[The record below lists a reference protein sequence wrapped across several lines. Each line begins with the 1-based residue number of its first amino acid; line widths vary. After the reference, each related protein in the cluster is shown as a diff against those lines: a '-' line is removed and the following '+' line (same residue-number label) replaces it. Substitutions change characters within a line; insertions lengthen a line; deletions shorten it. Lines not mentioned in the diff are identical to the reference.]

1 MLPPPERRAAFALQ
15 GLDDQIRRVVDTFDG
30 RASDEDRAYGLLRFA
45 MRSTLAVVVFVIMGE
60 ILR

>member
-30 RASDEDRAYGLLRFA
+30 RASDEDRAYGLLHFA
-45 MRSTLAVVVFVIMGE
+45 IRSFIGVVAFVIMGK
-60 ILR
+60 IIR